1 MPPRSGAIGVIDH
14 PFFAVTPENGTY
26 EIAGLQPGT
35 YEIEVWQEFWAA
47 QLGTMKFSVTLEEG
61 ESKICDIV
69 YTAGNQAQ
77 AHTR

>member
-1 MPPRSGAIGVIDH
+1 MNRIHSIRTAIL
-14 PFFAVTPENGTY
+14 AVAAATQI
-26 EIAGLQPGT
+26 IAGLRPGT

-69 YTAGNQAQ
+69 YRSSVQAKT
-77 AHTR
+77 HLR